1 MSLTAAAVIFDL
13 DGTLIDSLADLG
25 ESMNTV
31 LAARGFPAH
40 PLERYKRFVGDG
52 MVNLVRRALPEGSRH
67 SPTIDACVGE
77 MRAVYRGRWDWK
89 TRLYPGIAELLD
101 ALVRRQLPLAVL
113 SNKPDDSARLAVE
126 RLLARWRFA
135 LVVGTRPDLPQKP
148 DPAGAR
154 LIARELGI
162 DPARVVYLG
171 DTDTDMRT
179 ATAAGMVAVGAVWG
193 FRSVDE
199 LMATGARAV
208 VEEPLELL
216 AVVDSPLPA
225 LLSHTP

>member
-31 LAARGFPAH
+31 LSARGFPTH

-52 MVNLVRRALPEGSRH
+52 MVNLVRRALPQIPQEAR
-67 SPTIDACVGE
+67 TVEACVGE
-77 MRAVYRGRWDWK
+77 MRTVYRGRWDQK

-101 ALVRRQLPLAVL
+101 ALVRRRLPLAVL

-126 RLLARWRFA
+126 RLLAPWRFA
-135 LVVGTRPDLPQKP
+135 LVVGTRPGLPQKP

-154 LIARELGI
+154 LIARELEI
-162 DPARVVYLG
+162 DPAHVVYLG

-179 ATAAGMVAVGAVWG
+179 AVAAGMYAVGAAWG
-193 FRSVDE
+193 FRTVEE
-199 LMATGARAV
+199 LMATGARALV
-208 VEEPLELL
+208 KQPLELL
-216 AVVDSPLPA
+216 DVVDAPLP
-225 LLSHTP
+225 SHGSYPP